1 MNNNRND
8 FVFDLM
14 NLFSFVIGVENLQ
27 KNDEQIKE
35 LENHLSKQDKQYEEI
50 IRLLKEK
57 KDEKPR
63 ININSFKKGGK

>member
-27 KNDEQIKE
+27 KNDEQIKA

-50 IRLLKEK
+50 IGLLKEK
-57 KDEKPR
+57 KDKKPIR
-63 ININSFKKGGK
+63 NINSFKKGGK